1 LRFSAARSLLACGA
15 VLVASTLLPAWGIAT
30 ARANVASTII
40 ERCTH
45 GESIA
50 GYPRSAYA
58 QALGELPTVVSEYS
72 DCEELIRKAELA
84 AITGGVGGLP
94 GAFGTGGSGL
104 LGTPGAIPPPTP
116 AEQEILSA
124 SGHTRAAPAIKVG
137 NSVEQPGVLHVNLAS
152 ALNSLPTPLLALLAL
167 LLALGAA
174 VGGSSLRN
182 SAPVRSLP
190 FRIRRRK

>member
-1 LRFSAARSLLACGA
+1 
-15 VLVASTLLPAWGIAT
+15 
-30 ARANVASTII
+30 VASTII

-58 QALGELPTVVSEYS
+58 QALRELPTVVSEYS

-84 AITGGVGGLP
+84 AITGGVP

-124 SGHTRAAPAIKVG
+124 SAHTRAGAAPIKVG
-137 NSVEQPGVLHVNLAS
+137 NSIEQPGVLHVSLAS

-167 LLALGAA
+167 LLALGLAA
-174 VGGSSLRN
+174 GGISLRN
-182 SAPVRSLP
+182 AGALRSFQ
-190 FRIRRRK
+190 FRGRRRK

>member
-1 LRFSAARSLLACGA
+1 VLACGA
-15 VLVASTLLPAWGIAT
+15 ALIAATLAPAWGTAT

-40 ERCTH
+40 EKCTH

-58 QALGELPTVVSEYS
+58 QALRELPTVVSEYS

-84 AITGGVGGLP
+84 AITGGAP
-94 GAFGTGGSGL
+94 GALAFGTGGSGL
-104 LGTPGAIPPPTP
+104 LGSLGTPGAIPPPTP

-124 SGHTRAAPAIKVG
+124 SAHTRAGAAPVKVG
-137 NSVEQPGVLHVNLAS
+137 NGIEQPGVVHVSIAS

-167 LLALGAA
+167 LLALGLA
-174 VGGSSLRN
+174 VGGSSLRR
-182 SAPVRSLP
+182 SGALRSLP
-190 FRIRRRK
+190 FRAGRGK